1 MTVKNDPGSLPK
13 VQQGQTAPATAAP
26 TEEAMKQVMVAT
38 RQELKKA
45 KDTLDK
51 REGFEFV
58 DEAEAEQT
66 EAALSDKIDKQV
78 PGYAERL
85 FGWLRQRIGS

>member
-1 MTVKNDPGSLPK
+1 MTVKNDPGALPK
-13 VQQGQTAPATAAP
+13 VQQAQNASASAIP

-45 KDTLDK
+45 KATLDK
-51 REGFEFV
+51 NEGF
-58 DEAEAEQT
+58 DWIGEAEAEQT
-66 EAALSDKIDKQV
+66 ENALAEKIDQQV

-85 FGWLRQRIGS
+85 FGWLRRRLGS

>member
-13 VQQGQTAPATAAP
+13 VQTAGQTPATTAP

-45 KDTLDK
+45 RAALD
-51 REGFEFV
+51 REGGFDFIGDGEV
-58 DEAEAEQT
+58 DET
-66 EAALSDKIDKQV
+66 EAVLADKIDQQV

-85 FGWLRQRIGS
+85 FGWLRRHLGS